1 MHMHKHTPQLQKYDL
16 DVMIEA
22 KAKELALFN
31 LKKNDAERLTAAA

>member
-1 MHMHKHTPQLQKYDL
+1 
-16 DVMIEA
+16 MIEA

>member
-1 MHMHKHTPQLQKYDL
+1 
-16 DVMIEA
+16 VMIEA